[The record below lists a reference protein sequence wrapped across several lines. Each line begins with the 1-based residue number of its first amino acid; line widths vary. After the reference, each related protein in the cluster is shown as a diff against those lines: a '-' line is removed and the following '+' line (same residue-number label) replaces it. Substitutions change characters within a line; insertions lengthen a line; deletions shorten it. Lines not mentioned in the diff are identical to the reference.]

1 MKLKFRNLLR
11 SAILLSFTAI
21 SLAPMYAASPKRG
34 AQLFAYNGCDQC
46 HSIHG
51 VGGDK
56 GPDLSGVGL
65 RLKKKQIHS
74 QIVKGGRQM
83 PAFGDVLRK
92 SEVSDLVAYLQSC
105 KDKPTKQTVAAK

>member
-1 MKLKFRNLLR
+1 MKLKSRNLLR
-11 SAILLSFTAI
+11 SAALLSFAII
-21 SLAPMYAASPKRG
+21 SLLPAYAASPKRG
-34 AQLFAYNGCDQC
+34 AQLFADNGCDQC

-56 GPDLSGVGL
+56 GPQLSDVGL
-65 RLKKKQIHS
+65 RRDKKEIRR